1 MATSN
6 GNKRIKIETVTN
18 GIMAI
23 NASNDEPP
31 VANKRIEEEL
41 VSMNGKFGKRISFMM

>member
-1 MATSN
+1 MNIAN
-6 GNKRIKIETVTN
+6 GSKRIKIETVTN

-23 NASNDEPP
+23 NASDDEAP

-41 VSMNGKFGKRISFMM
+41 MLMNGKFGK